1 MSFLSEAATVAFR
14 ETGLQP
20 LGIGMPFISKKWCSH
35 GAADAGGHI
44 TFNAESLSL
53 TLSGGETW
61 YCPISARVVKTNVSD
76 RKPTATLIKTDG
88 TAVNGDGLLFELFP
102 GALQRLK
109 RLYVR
114 RLEAASPVNYP
125 NKPVDR
131 PIRPV
136 PRYFFIASS
145 DVGEAVTGGWL
156 HAGQDTGIAGELFF
170 FDEQG
175 HIIHPLMVASC
186 FTVLADAYAGLVKES
201 APNQLAH
208 IVGLS
213 PGSFTVRTV
222 KPDGTPYD
230 GAFVNGKTDMI
241 PAIGLFTVSAYTG
254 SDAELKGELTRQP
267 DTGATGAF
275 PLERAR
281 HLHLGLDTFGR
292 LGNRCALPALPS
304 GTTLTHDFFTIKV
317 LDTRTYLTGAPDR
330 SPTGYVGSRLE
341 PAPAVRLH
349 EDLKTLAD
357 GNALMQRLHSLFNG
371 SATESLVAA
380 AEIDP
385 KFPLPSGTD
394 IYWPSFPPPTG
405 SSAPADDDPFPS
417 DFKRQVIAASRAVVI
432 DGSSPDVCLT
442 LVGLPVDCAV
452 RVYHR
457 VFGSGAVLSRGDGA
471 GGLANSVAV
480 PTAGRTFN
488 GQCVLRL
495 ANPLG
500 LEPPFSFP
508 PSPKLIFDMVVVQRS
523 GRVRIFGNLELPVN
537 TTPEAGPADPADNV
551 VATAAKQGVCRAGV
565 LGLRRTSAPLPAI
578 TDLNS
583 LLNAIVQLGG
593 EDPPRDAPRL
603 PTMAR
608 RDLSAAAKRGA
619 DWTAVLAGGAIGSA
633 MHSAQSTLGAPG
645 SQGGPETQYVGV
657 FTQNAG
663 LAYDVA
669 RMTFRRTTSFY
680 DRIQQL
686 NNSLWDEPVPN
697 TPLDRGQS
705 PDGTRGTIAGAVLQ
719 TIAPYCETPE
729 LALLKSVVEANI
741 ASIPRDWNALVDLV
755 VSWID
760 GLNLSGL
767 PSPLDAAGARLKTEL
782 RNRLNSL
789 KDSDPAHESQRERL
803 YTELVRE
810 LSAACFG
817 RRDAQWAL
825 EEAIKNA
832 RRFIYLET
840 PGLSFT
846 EAGAAR
852 PYSRNLKSLL
862 AARISSHPGL
872 KVVICVPK
880 VPDYGKGYE
889 QYRAKE
895 VKDRFDLVL
904 DLPSA
909 NVVSFHPVGFPG
921 RPSRLES
928 QVVIVDDEWAMV
940 GSSSFRRRGLTF
952 DGGSDLVWTDLE
964 RSDGAAPSIASFR
977 KMLMAARLGI
987 TGNGFDSRRL
997 MLEDVA
1003 DVFHFIRETLR
1014 DGGLGRIEP
1023 LWNGRTDGVTYSEP
1037 TLDSNL
1043 VNPEGVEFQT
1053 LNALVFAALG
1063 SVPL

>member
-1 MSFLSEAATVAFR
+1 MSFLSDAATVAFQ

-35 GAADAGGHI
+35 SAADAGGHI
-44 TFNAESLSL
+44 AFNAASLSL

-61 YCPISARVVKTNVSD
+61 LCPISARAVKTNSSD
-76 RKPTATLIKTDG
+76 RKPAATLIKADG

-114 RLEAASPVNYP
+114 RLEAASPANYP
-125 NKPVDR
+125 NKPADR
-131 PIRPV
+131 PVRPV
-136 PRYFFIASS
+136 PQYFFIASG
-145 DVGEAVTGGWL
+145 DVAEAVTGGWL
-156 HAGQDTGIAGELFF
+156 QAGQDTGIAGELFF

-186 FTVLADAYAGLVKES
+186 WSVLAGAYAGLVKEATPDQITGIAALS
-201 APNQLAH
+201 AA
-208 IVGLS
+208 
-213 PGSFTVRTV
+213 SFTVRMV

-230 GAFVNGKTDMI
+230 GAFVQGKTDAA
-241 PAIGLFTVSAYTG
+241 PAIGLFTVPAYAG
-254 SDAELKGELTRQP
+254 SDTELKGELTRQA

-275 PLERAR
+275 PLEQAR
-281 HLHLGLDTFGR
+281 HLHMGLDTFGR
-292 LGNRCALPALPS
+292 LATRCALPALPS
-304 GTTLTHDFFTIKV
+304 ATTLTHDFFTVNV

-330 SPTGYVGSRLE
+330 SAAGYMGSRLE
-341 PAPAVRLH
+341 PAPVVRLH
-349 EDLKTLAD
+349 EDLTTLAD
-357 GNALMQRLHSLFNG
+357 GNALMQRLRVVFTG
-371 SATESLVAA
+371 AATESLAAA
-380 AEIDP
+380 AEINP
-385 KFPLPSGTD
+385 KFLLLAGTD
-394 IYWPSFPPPTG
+394 VYWPAFPPLTG
-405 SSAPADDDPFPS
+405 AGAPADDATFPS
-417 DFKRQVIAASRAVVI
+417 DFKQQVIAASSAVVI
-432 DGSSPDVCLT
+432 DGSSPDVRLT
-442 LVGLPVDCAV
+442 LVGLPVNCAV

-457 VFGSGAVLSRGDGA
+457 VFSTGAVLSRGDGA
-471 GGLANSVAV
+471 GGLANSVAA
-480 PTAGRTFN
+480 PATGRTFN

-500 LEPPFSFP
+500 LEPPFTFAP
-508 PSPKLIFDMVVVQRS
+508 APKLIVDMVVVERS
-523 GRVRIFGNLELPVN
+523 GKKRIFGNLELPLN
-537 TTPEAGPADPADNV
+537 TTPEVGPAEVADNA
-551 VATAAKQGVCRAGV
+551 VASAAKQGVCWAGI
-565 LGLRRTSAPLPAI
+565 LGLRQTSAPLPAI
-578 TDLNS
+578 LDLNA

-593 EDPPRDAPRL
+593 ETPPRDASRL

-608 RDLSAAAKRGA
+608 RDLLAAAKRGA
-619 DWTAVLAGGAIGSA
+619 NWTAVLAGGPIGPAI
-633 MHSAQSTLGAPG
+633 HSAQPTLGAPG
-645 SQGGPETQYVGV
+645 SQGGPETQYAGV
-657 FTQNAG
+657 STQNAV
-663 LAYDVA
+663 LAYDIA
-669 RMTFRRTTSFY
+669 RMAFRRTTSFY

-686 NNSLWDEPVPN
+686 NNSTWDEPVRN
-697 TPLDRGQS
+697 TPLTLSES
-705 PDGTRGTIAGAVLQ
+705 PDGTRGTMAGALLQ

-760 GLNLSGL
+760 GLNLAGL
-767 PSPLDAAGARLKTEL
+767 PSPLDTAGARLNTEL
-782 RNRLNSL
+782 RNRLNAL
-789 KDSDPAHESQRERL
+789 KDNDPGHESQRERL
-803 YTELVRE
+803 YSELMRE

-825 EEAIKNA
+825 EQAIKNA
-832 RRFIYLET
+832 RRFIYIET

-846 EAGAAR
+846 EAGTAQA
-852 PYSRNLKSLL
+852 YSRNLKSLL
-862 AARISSHPGL
+862 ATQISARPGL
-872 KVVICVPK
+872 KVVLCVPK

-909 NVVSFHPVGFPG
+909 NVVSFHPIGFPG

-940 GSSSFRRRGLTF
+940 GSSSFRRRGLAF
-952 DGGSDLVWTDLE
+952 DGSSDLVFTDLE
-964 RSDGAAPSIASFR
+964 RSGGVAPSIAAFR
-977 KMLMAARLGI
+977 KTLMAARLGI
-987 TGNGFDSRRL
+987 TGDGFDSRRL

-1003 DVFHFIRETLR
+1003 DVFNLIRETLR

-1023 LWNGRTDGVTYSEP
+1023 LWNGRTDGVTYADP

-1043 VNPEGVEFQT
+1043 VNPDGVEFQT

>member
-1 MSFLSEAATVAFR
+1 MSFLSDAATVAFQ

-35 GAADAGGHI
+35 SAADAGGHI
-44 TFNAESLSL
+44 AFNAASLSL

-61 YCPISARVVKTNVSD
+61 LCPISARAVKTNSSD
-76 RKPTATLIKTDG
+76 RKPATTLIKADG

-114 RLEAASPVNYP
+114 RLEAASPTNYP
-125 NKPVDR
+125 NKPADR

-136 PRYFFIASS
+136 PKYFFIASG
-145 DVGEAVTGGWL
+145 DVAEDVIGGWL

-170 FDEQG
+170 FDDQG

-186 FTVLADAYAGLVKES
+186 WTVLAGVYAGLVRES
-201 APNQLAH
+201 TPDQVAGIA
-208 IVGLS
+208 GLS
-213 PGSFTVRTV
+213 AASFTLRMV

-230 GAFVNGKTDMI
+230 GAFVEGKTDAT
-241 PAIGLFTVSAYTG
+241 PAIGLFNVSAYTG
-254 SDAELKGELTRQP
+254 SDTELKGELTRQA
-267 DTGATGAF
+267 DSGTTGAF
-275 PLERAR
+275 PLEQAR
-281 HLHLGLDTFGR
+281 HLHMGLDTFGR
-292 LGNRCALPALPS
+292 LGNRCALPALPAS
-304 GTTLTHDFFTIKV
+304 TVLTHDYFTVKV

-330 SPTGYVGSRLE
+330 SPAGYLGSRLE
-341 PAPAVRLH
+341 PAPVVRLH
-349 EDLKTLAD
+349 EDIRTLAD
-357 GNALMQRLHSLFNG
+357 GNALMQQLQGVFNG
-371 SATESLVAA
+371 VATESLAAA

-385 KFPLPSGTD
+385 KFVLPTGTD
-394 IYWPSFPPPTG
+394 LYWPNFPPLTG
-405 SSAPADDDPFPS
+405 TGATPDDTTFPFN
-417 DFKRQVIAASRAVVI
+417 FKQQVIAASSAVVI
-432 DGSSPDVCLT
+432 DGSSPDVRLT

-457 VFGSGAVLSRGDGA
+457 VFSDGAVLSRGDGA
-471 GGLANSVAV
+471 GGLASTVAA
-480 PTAGRTFN
+480 PAAGRTFN

-495 ANPLG
+495 TNPLG
-500 LEPPFSFP
+500 LEPPFTFA
-508 PSPKLIFDMVVVQRS
+508 PSPKLIVDMVVVERS
-523 GRVRIFGNLELPVN
+523 GKKRIFGNLELPLN
-537 TTPEAGPADPADNV
+537 TTPETGPAALADNV
-551 VATAAKQGVCRAGV
+551 VASAGKQGVCRAGI
-565 LGLRRTSAPLPAI
+565 LGLHRTSAPLPALVDPN
-578 TDLNS
+578 T

-593 EDPPRDAPRL
+593 ETPLRDAPRL

-608 RDLSAAAKRGA
+608 RDLLAAAKRGA
-619 DWTAVLAGGAIGSA
+619 NWMAVLAGGPIKPV
-633 MHSAQSTLGAPG
+633 MHSAQQTLGSPG
-645 SQGGPETQYVGV
+645 SQGGPETQYAGV
-657 FTQNAG
+657 STQNAV
-663 LAYDVA
+663 LAYDIA
-669 RMTFRRTTSFY
+669 RMAFRRTTSFY

-686 NNSLWDEPVPN
+686 NDSIWGEPMRN
-697 TPLDRGQS
+697 TALTPAES
-705 PDGTRGTIAGAVLQ
+705 SDGTRGTIAGALLQ

-729 LALLKSVVEANI
+729 LALLKSMVEAHI
-741 ASIPRDWNALVDLV
+741 DSIPRDWNALVDLV
-755 VSWID
+755 VSWIY
-760 GLNLSGL
+760 GLNLAGL
-767 PSPLDAAGARLKTEL
+767 PSPLDTAGARLNTEL
-782 RNRLNSL
+782 RNRLNAL
-789 KDSDPAHESQRERL
+789 KDNNPGHESQRERL
-803 YTELVRE
+803 YNELLRE

-825 EEAIKNA
+825 EQAIKNA

-846 EAGAAR
+846 EAGAAHS
-852 PYSRNLKSLL
+852 YSRNLKSLL
-862 AARISSHPGL
+862 ATQISTRPGL

-909 NVVSFHPVGFPG
+909 NVVTFHPVGFPG

-940 GSSSFRRRGLTF
+940 GSSSFRRRGLAF
-952 DGGSDLVWTDLE
+952 DGSSDLVFTDLE
-964 RSDGAAPSIASFR
+964 RKDGVAPSIAAFR
-977 KMLMAARLGI
+977 KTLMAARLGI
-987 TGNGFDSRRL
+987 TGDGFDSRRL

-1003 DVFHFIRETLR
+1003 DVFHLIRDTLW

-1023 LWNGRTDGVTYSEP
+1023 LWNGRTDGVTYAEP

-1043 VNPEGVEFQT
+1043 VNPDGVEFQT
-1053 LNALVFAALG
+1053 LDASIFAALG